1 MSKDCDEMTLLLNGS
16 LGGDSEDSLIERLDD
31 RALERVAREAPVLDE
46 EPEPQ
51 SGALEPTLSDQPSV
65 PTLLSENAASGRAD
79 GDGNE
84 LARVSAAA
92 LQNAA
97 SFSRGL
103 VDTYFRQMGNAGALS
118 REEEIALAKRIEA
131 SQRAMLRGLCGVPML
146 IERIACWGHEVAEG
160 RRRLADLVDL
170 SVAGVEPGGDAA
182 RPERGD
188 GPDAPD
194 SAHDW
199 DGFKHLSGRRDT
211 AGSDDDDREALT
223 NRESGQVSV
232 ATARLQKITA
242 LADEIGLQNRKRLAA
257 VARGRDL
264 AKSSRARLHELM
276 STLANEMAA
285 LRLQP
290 TRVSDLI
297 EALEREQQNFR
308 PVEQQPPE
316 IAHRAG
322 LPVSDFRNAVAEVG
336 KARSEIKAA
345 REEMMKVHLRLVVSI
360 ARKYHRKS
368 SLDLLD
374 LIQEGNLG
382 LMHAIEKYDYR
393 RGVKISTYAV
403 WWIRQSIVRAITDQ
417 ARTIRIP
424 VHMTENA
431 AKVLRERR
439 RFYQK
444 EGRDPRPAEIASRIG
459 IPVARVEQVLSMVH
473 QPTSLDAP
481 VGEDGDA
488 TLADL
493 IKAPDAVDPH
503 AAAEASALQRIVSE
517 VLADLTPREQRILR
531 MRFGIGSTADHTLEE
546 IGKEFG
552 VTRERIRQ
560 IEAKAL
566 EKLRHPA
573 RAHKLATF
581 VDN

>member
-1 MSKDCDEMTLLLNGS
+1 MSKDCDEMTLLPNGS
-16 LGGDSEDSLIERLDD
+16 LGGDSEDTLLKRLDD
-31 RALERVAREAPVLDE
+31 GALERVAREAPVLDE

-51 SGALEPTLSDQPSV
+51 SGALEPTLYDQPFV
-65 PTLLSENAASGRAD
+65 PTLVSESAANRAD
-79 GDGNE
+79 EDGNE
-84 LARVSAAA
+84 RARVSAMAP
-92 LQNAA
+92 QNAP
-97 SFSRGL
+97 SFSRSL

-131 SQRAMLRGLCGVPML
+131 SQRAILRGLCGVPVL

-160 RRRLADLVDL
+160 RRRLVDLVDL
-170 SVAGVEPGGDAA
+170 SVAGDEPGGDAA

-188 GPDAPD
+188 GPDATD
-194 SAHDW
+194 AAHDL
-199 DGFKHLSGRRDT
+199 DGFKSGRPDA
-211 AGSDDDDREALT
+211 AGSDDDDPEALT
-223 NRESGQVSV
+223 NREAGQVSV
-232 ATARLQKITA
+232 TTARLQTITA
-242 LADEIGLQNRKRLAA
+242 LADEIGLLSRKRLAA
-257 VARGRDL
+257 VVRGRDL

-276 STLANEMAA
+276 STLANEVTA
-285 LRLQP
+285 LSLHP

-297 EALEREQQNFR
+297 EELERERLRSVQ
-308 PVEQQPPE
+308 QQPSE
-316 IAHRAG
+316 IVHSAG
-322 LPVSDFRNAVAEVG
+322 MPVSDFRNIVAEVG
-336 KARSEIKAA
+336 KARNEIKAA
-345 REEMMKVHLRLVVSI
+345 REEMMKAHLRLVASI
-360 ARKYHRKS
+360 AKKYHRKS

-382 LMHAIEKYDYR
+382 LMRAIEKYDYR
-393 RGVKISTYAV
+393 RGFKISTYAV
-403 WWIRQSIVRAITDQ
+403 WWIRQSIARAIADQ

-439 RFYQK
+439 RLYQK
-444 EGRDPRPAEIASRIG
+444 VGCDPRPAEIASRIG

-473 QPTSLDAP
+473 EPTSLDAP

-517 VLADLTPREQRILR
+517 ALAELTPREQRILR
-531 MRFGIGSTADHTLEE
+531 MRFGISSTADHTLEE